1 LPAGVAAPAATVRA
15 HARAAAAEVPM
26 DPTPDRPSDER
37 PSDAFRGMDAR
48 AAGAATDGAADRAG
62 DRASDRGAPPPR
74 DRRARL
80 AAAPAARYGARVR
93 AVRARAGLSQAA
105 LAQRLGVSASYLNL
119 IEHDRRPLPTELL
132 LRLARALDVDLRAF
146 AADEDGRLV
155 GDLAEVF
162 GDPLFEEHPLT
173 RRQLAEFVGASPDV
187 ARAVVALHQAYAG
200 ARATAEALAERV
212 LDTQDAAGVEGEGPP
227 GGAPA
232 DAPQVVPNGAD
243 PVAERIGRARLSSEQ
258 VGDLLQRHRNHFPAL
273 ELAAER
279 LWRDARLEPEGM
291 FAALARHLER
301 AHGVAVRVATVRE
314 MGAAVRR
321 YDPARREL
329 LLSEVLRRGSRNF
342 QLASQVGL
350 LAHADAIGA
359 ALDAAPLTSD
369 ESRTL
374 ARVALA
380 GYFAGAVLMPYEPFL
395 AAAEETRYDVELLG
409 HRFRVGWEQT
419 CHRLTT
425 LGRPGREG
433 VGFYMVRVDLAG
445 NISKKFGAAG
455 IRFPRFS
462 GLCALW
468 NVHAAFLQPGVVRA
482 QLSRLPDGTAVFAV
496 ARTVRRHAGD
506 YRAPTVLHS
515 VGIGCDL
522 ESARRLVY
530 ADGVDLDSPAAGVP
544 IGITCRLCERV
555 DCQARAFPPVHA
567 PLRVDEHVRGVSFYA
582 PVGGAQA
589 AGGPAAGGAGAGP
602 AGAHTGR
609 R

>member
-1 LPAGVAAPAATVRA
+1 MDPTPARRRPRPPAA
-15 HARAAAAEVPM
+15 ARAAA
-26 DPTPDRPSDER
+26 
-37 PSDAFRGMDAR
+37 
-48 AAGAATDGAADRAG
+48 
-62 DRASDRGAPPPR
+62 GAPPALPNAEPARPR
-74 DRRARL
+74 
-80 AAAPAARYGARVR
+80 AAARFGARVR
-93 AVRARAGLSQAA
+93 AVRARAGLTQAA
-105 LAQRLGVSASYLNL
+105 LAARLGVSASYLNL

-146 AADEDGRLV
+146 AGDEDARLA

-173 RRQLAEFVGASPDV
+173 RRQLAEFVGAAPEV
-187 ARAVVALHQAYAG
+187 ARAVLALHQAYAG

-212 LDTQDAAGVEGEGPP
+212 LDTQDAAPGVEAAGDDP
-227 GGAPA
+227 GAPVP
-232 DAPQVVPNGAD
+232 DSPAPD
-243 PVAERIGRARLSSEQ
+243 SVAERLGRARLSSEQ
-258 VGDLLQRHRNHFPAL
+258 VGDLLQRHHNHFPAL

-279 LWRDARLEPEGM
+279 LWRDARLEPETM
-291 FAALARHLER
+291 FSDLARHLEG
-301 AHGVAVRVATVRE
+301 AHGVRVRVATVGE
-314 MGAAVRR
+314 MGGAVRR

-350 LAHADAIGA
+350 LAHRDAIEPV
-359 ALDAAPLTSD
+359 LDAAALATD

-409 HRFRVGWEQT
+409 HRFRVGWEQA

-425 LGRPGREG
+425 LRRAGREG
-433 VGFYMVRVDLAG
+433 VAFYMVRVDLAG

-462 GLCALW
+462 GLCSLW

-496 ARTVRRHAGD
+496 ARTVRRNAGD
-506 YRAPTVLHS
+506 FRAPTVLHS

-522 ESARRLVY
+522 ASARRLVY

-582 PVGGAQA
+582 PVG
-589 AGGPAAGGAGAGP
+589 AAGGAAPG
-602 AGAHTGR
+602 GR
-609 R
+609 PSGDVRR

>member
-1 LPAGVAAPAATVRA
+1 
-15 HARAAAAEVPM
+15 
-26 DPTPDRPSDER
+26 
-37 PSDAFRGMDAR
+37 
-48 AAGAATDGAADRAG
+48 
-62 DRASDRGAPPPR
+62 
-74 DRRARL
+74 
-80 AAAPAARYGARVR
+80 VR
-93 AVRARAGLSQAA
+93 AVRARAGLTQAA
-105 LAQRLGVSASYLNL
+105 LAARLGVSPSYLNL
-119 IEHDRRPLPTELL
+119 IEHDRRPLSTDLL
-132 LRLARALDVDLRAF
+132 LRLAQALEVDLRAF
-146 AADEDGRLV
+146 AGDEEGRVVADLSE
-155 GDLAEVF
+155 AF

-173 RRQLAEFVGASPDV
+173 RRQLAEFVDAAPEV
-187 ARAVVALHQAYAG
+187 ARAVLALHQAYAG

-212 LDTQDAAGVEGEGPP
+212 LDTQDAAAGVEG
-227 GGAPA
+227 APDG
-232 DAPQVVPNGAD
+232 DAAGDAGVSHS
-243 PVAERIGRARLSSEQ
+243 VAERLGRARLSSEQ
-258 VGDLLQRHRNHFPAL
+258 VSDLLQRHRNHFPAL

-279 LWRDARLEPEGM
+279 LWRDARLEPESM

-314 MGAAVRR
+314 MGGAVRR

-342 QLASQVGL
+342 QLATQVGL
-350 LAHADAIGA
+350 LAHADAIEA
-359 ALDAAPLTSD
+359 VLDGAPLASD

-374 ARVALA
+374 ARLALA
-380 GYFAGAVLMPYEPFL
+380 GYYAGAVLMPYEPFL

-425 LGRPGREG
+425 LRRPGREG

-522 ESARRLVY
+522 ASARRLVY
-530 ADGVDLDSPAAGVP
+530 ADGVDLDSPTAGVP

-582 PVGGAQA
+582 PVNPQPLAIALSGG
-589 AGGPAAGGAGAGP
+589 G
-602 AGAHTGR
+602 
-609 R
+609 

>member
-1 LPAGVAAPAATVRA
+1 VPLESDPTPRRA
-15 HARAAAAEVPM
+15 RPRAAAAHEQPPAVAPA
-26 DPTPDRPSDER
+26 PP
-37 PSDAFRGMDAR
+37 
-48 AAGAATDGAADRAG
+48 RAG
-62 DRASDRGAPPPR
+62 P
-74 DRRARL
+74 
-80 AAAPAARYGARVR
+80 APAAARFGARVR

-105 LAQRLGVSASYLNL
+105 LAARLGVSPSYLNL

-132 LRLARALDVDLRAF
+132 LRLAQALDVDLRAF
-146 AADEDGRLV
+146 AGDEDARLV

-173 RRQLAEFVGASPDV
+173 RRQLAEFVGAAPEV
-187 ARAVVALHQAYAG
+187 ARAVLALHQAYAG

-212 LDTQDAAGVEGEGPP
+212 LDTQDAAAGVEGPGDDAAGEPP
-227 GGAPA
+227 AGAP
-232 DAPQVVPNGAD
+232 DS
-243 PVAERIGRARLSSEQ
+243 VAERLGRVRLSCEQ

-273 ELAAER
+273 EAAAER
-279 LWRDARLEPEGM
+279 LWRDAALDPEGM
-291 FAALARHLER
+291 FPALARHLER
-301 AHGVAVRVATVRE
+301 AHGVRVRVATVRE
-314 MGAAVRR
+314 MRGAVRR

-350 LAHADAIGA
+350 LAHGDAIDAALAAAPPGA
-359 ALDAAPLTSD
+359 AAAPLATA
-369 ESRTL
+369 EARTL
-374 ARVALA
+374 GRVALA

-425 LGRPGREG
+425 LRRPGREG
-433 VGFYMVRVDLAG
+433 VGFYLVRVDLAG

-522 ESARRLVY
+522 ASARRLVY
-530 ADGVDLDSPAAGVP
+530 ADGVDLDAPGGGVP

-582 PVGGAQA
+582 PVSADA
-589 AGGPAAGGAGAGP
+589 VADALAGGG
-602 AGAHTGR
+602 
-609 R
+609 

>member
-1 LPAGVAAPAATVRA
+1 
-15 HARAAAAEVPM
+15 M
-26 DPTPDRPSDER
+26 DPTPDRRR
-37 PSDAFRGMDAR
+37 PRPPAAAGG
-48 AAGAATDGAADRAG
+48 AAGA
-62 DRASDRGAPPPR
+62 PPALPNVEPARPR
-74 DRRARL
+74 
-80 AAAPAARYGARVR
+80 AAARFGARVR
-93 AVRARAGLSQAA
+93 AVRARAGLTQAA
-105 LAQRLGVSASYLNL
+105 LAARLGVSASYLNL

-146 AADEDGRLV
+146 AGDEDARLA

-173 RRQLAEFVGASPDV
+173 RRQLAEFVGAAPEV
-187 ARAVVALHQAYAG
+187 ARAVLALHQAYAG

-212 LDTQDAAGVEGEGPP
+212 LDTQDAAPGVEAP
-227 GGAPA
+227 GDDPGAPA
-232 DAPQVVPNGAD
+232 PDS
-243 PVAERIGRARLSSEQ
+243 VAERLGRARLSSEQ
-258 VGDLLQRHRNHFPAL
+258 VGDLLQRHHNHFPAL

-279 LWRDARLEPEGM
+279 LWRDARLGPETM
-291 FAALARHLER
+291 FSDLARHLEG
-301 AHGVAVRVATVRE
+301 AHGVRVRVATVGE
-314 MGAAVRR
+314 MGGAVRR

-329 LLSEVLRRGSRNF
+329 LLSEALRRGSRNF

-350 LAHADAIGA
+350 LAHRDAIEPV
-359 ALDAAPLTSD
+359 LDAAPLATD

-409 HRFRVGWEQT
+409 HRFRVGWEQA

-425 LGRPGREG
+425 LRRAGREG
-433 VGFYMVRVDLAG
+433 VAFYMVRVDLAG

-462 GLCALW
+462 GLCSLW

-496 ARTVRRHAGD
+496 ARTVRRNAGD
-506 YRAPTVLHS
+506 FRAPTVLHS

-522 ESARRLVY
+522 ASARRLVY

-582 PVGGAQA
+582 PVG
-589 AGGPAAGGAGAGP
+589 AAGGAAPG
-602 AGAHTGR
+602 GR
-609 R
+609 PSGDVRR